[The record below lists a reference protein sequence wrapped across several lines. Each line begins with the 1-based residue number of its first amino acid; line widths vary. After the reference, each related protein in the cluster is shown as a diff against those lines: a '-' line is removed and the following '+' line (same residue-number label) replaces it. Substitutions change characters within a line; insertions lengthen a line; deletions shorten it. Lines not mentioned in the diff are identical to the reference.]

1 MPGKWLFHILLSL
14 FKLIKIAGMRYL
26 TKLSAKGH
34 VRTLVSI
41 LPFPC
46 LISFCYSG

>member
-26 TKLSAKGH
+26 NKLSAKGQEH
-34 VRTLVSI
+34 T
-41 LPFPC
+41 C
-46 LISFCYSG
+46 